1 MVRVVG
7 DVVVVDAI
15 TRAHEQYLLRN
26 PVWQRLLAVLL
37 YLLGLVTGIVALP
50 IVAIGPERP
59 ARLLPE
65 AWQPTVRPVL
75 DLLLSPPVIGLVLVL
90 ALATLYKIAL
100 PLKPPWWRGLP
111 GALLAAAVFLLGA
124 TGLRVYLDWLTST
137 GYTYGAL
144 AAPIAFL
151 LGTFFIGLAIVL
163 GAHLNASIQALWP
176 VKLRDRRNRLGRAS
190 EKVSAA
196 PADAAAPTGAGIA
209 AAAGSVT
216 PDELPDVL
224 LSPDVAVLERAVRE
238 RPDVAAAVLNQMH
251 YGQLHPTA
259 PHPGNGAVEPVDER
273 GDGRSSRDG
282 PDRVGVIAADGRRT
296 RGAIVGHGPA
306 GPVPGTPARGHR
318 GGRAGVEAL
327 TALVAALLGRLHGV
341 TADAV
346 CPGGWP
352 WAVSLLGVAVGLVP
366 AVGAAGVALWRR
378 RIGSRYGP
386 AESVVLAGTGLL
398 ACGVVPLLVFLA
410 TGRVFTAAAGS
421 GRVPGLTARQLRD
434 LDSAVCV
441 VGAQSSY
448 LGRGSVAAA
457 FTAAGPVRAGLAVLA
472 LAGLP
477 AVVALFTAASA
488 RLALRRG
495 PRWPARFFWL
505 PVLAVAVL
513 TTDVPAGSA
522 AHLWLGA
529 SAGALLGMPAVLA
542 LGAPGWAV
550 VHRSLAAR
558 PAGGAPSKQP
568 STRSSAP
575 GAGGSRPGPTG
586 AAAVSGAGRAA
597 PAAAGGAAVGADRPG
612 GFKERLASRFA
623 ARAPEPVVTARGSG
637 PASAAGRWCTP
648 ADPRRPGRCAGWAD
662 RRSRGRWCPGPRTEH
677 RPGPVPAACA
687 GSGRAVRAGVARPR
701 RPARAHGGAQGGAR
715 ARRGD
720 RGADPPRGP
729 RAGDRPAPALR
740 ADPRPRARRQR
751 PGPGRARRHGDRDGV
766 RARRVAR

>member
-1 MVRVVG
+1 M
-7 DVVVVDAI
+7 
-15 TRAHEQYLLRN
+15 
-26 PVWQRLLAVLL
+26 
-37 YLLGLVTGIVALP
+37 
-50 IVAIGPERP
+50 
-59 ARLLPE
+59 
-65 AWQPTVRPVL
+65 
-75 DLLLSPPVIGLVLVL
+75 
-90 ALATLYKIAL
+90 
-100 PLKPPWWRGLP
+100 
-111 GALLAAAVFLLGA
+111 
-124 TGLRVYLDWLTST
+124 
-137 GYTYGAL
+137 
-144 AAPIAFL
+144 
-151 LGTFFIGLAIVL
+151 
-163 GAHLNASIQALWP
+163 
-176 VKLRDRRNRLGRAS
+176 
-190 EKVSAA
+190 
-196 PADAAAPTGAGIA
+196 
-209 AAAGSVT
+209 
-216 PDELPDVL
+216 
-224 LSPDVAVLERAVRE
+224 
-238 RPDVAAAVLNQMH
+238 
-251 YGQLHPTA
+251 
-259 PHPGNGAVEPVDER
+259 
-273 GDGRSSRDG
+273 
-282 PDRVGVIAADGRRT
+282 
-296 RGAIVGHGPA
+296 
-306 GPVPGTPARGHR
+306 
-318 GGRAGVEAL
+318 EAL

-366 AVGAAGVALWRR
+366 AAGAAAVALWRR

-529 SAGALLGMPAVLA
+529 SAGALLGMPVVLT

-558 PAGGAPSKQP
+558 PPAGDAPSRRPSAQP
-568 STRSSAP
+568 STRADVCARCGWVAARSDRSCGGVRCGPGVTRSGRRSGRGCGPAGRVQGTARVAVRRPHP
-575 GAGGSRPGPTG
+575 GAGRDR
-586 AAAVSGAGRAA
+586 AG
-597 PAAAGGAAVGADRPG
+597 
-612 GFKERLASRFA
+612 
-623 ARAPEPVVTARGSG
+623 GSG
-637 PASAAGRWCTP
+637 PASAGGGWPTP

-662 RRSRGRWCPGPRTEH
+662 RQSGAAGARSPGLPGPGS
-677 RPGPVPAACA
+677 PGPVPSGAASRGA
-687 GSGRAVRAGVARPR
+687 GSRNTGPARFRLVRRLGSGGFGRVWLAHDARLGHTVALKAAHVRDAETEERIRREARALATVRHPHCVQIHDLVPADSDPGLAELDGMVIVMEYVRGESLGELVRTRGTLDDVAAARVWSGIAGALDAAHEQGVLHRDVKPGNIVFDGDGQAHLIDFGIARRTGDATLTATGFVLGTPDFLPPEVAAGGRATPS
-701 RPARAHGGAQGGAR
+701 
-715 ARRGD
+715 
-720 RGADPPRGP
+720 ADSWQLAATIGFALCGQPPRGDH
-729 RAGDRPAPALR
+729 ADAVSGLR
-740 ADPRPRARRQR
+740 AAAVGGPPTHLPHRSAHLALLRAALDDDPARRPPLRAVHRALDDWLRSVGAR
-751 PGPGRARRHGDRDGV
+751 PDGPVTADR
-766 RARRVAR
+766 